1 MELEGVT
8 GTATLSAKGWLVIPQ
23 EFRRRHCL
31 KKGDRLRVIDCGG
44 FIAVV
49 PPLEDPIG
57 QGLGLLPDRMSM
69 TDELLESRKA
79 ELGREERDLP
89 PPRRD

>member
-8 GTATLSAKGWLVIPQ
+8 GTATLSAKGWVVIPQ
-23 EFRRRHCL
+23 EFRGRHCL
-31 KKGDRLRVIDCGG
+31 KKGDRLRIIDCGS
-44 FIAVV
+44 FIAVI

-57 QGLGLLPDRMSM
+57 QGLGLLAGKMSL

-79 ELGREERDLP
+79 ELAREERDLF
-89 PPRRD
+89 RRD

>member
-8 GTATLSAKGWLVIPQ
+8 GTATLSEKGWLVIPQ

-31 KKGDRLRVIDCGG
+31 KKGDRLRVIDCGS

-49 PPLEDPIG
+49 PPLGDPIG
-57 QGLGLLPDRMSM
+57 RGLGLLPDKMSM
-69 TDELLESRKA
+69 TDQLLEARKA
-79 ELGREERDLP
+79 ELGWEERDIP